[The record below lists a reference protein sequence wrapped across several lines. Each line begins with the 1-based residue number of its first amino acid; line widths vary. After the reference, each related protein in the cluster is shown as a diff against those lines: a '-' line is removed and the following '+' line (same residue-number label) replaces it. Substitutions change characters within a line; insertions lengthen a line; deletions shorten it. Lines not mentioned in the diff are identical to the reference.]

1 MMNSIRSGLLGVLAC
16 GLTLLVGAS
25 VYAQSLQEVMQQ
37 RGLTENDLLAA
48 AKTYHPSGLKDEYV
62 VFSSGGQSGQ
72 VIVYGVP
79 SMRILKYIAVF
90 TPEPWQGYGYG
101 EVESMEVLEQGN
113 IDGREI
119 HWGDTHHPALSET
132 GGDYDGEYLFINDK
146 ANPRVAVIDLKTFE
160 TKQIV
165 VNPLFKSEHGGTF
178 VTPNTEYIIEAAQ
191 YPAPYAKEYAPLEE
205 FREKYRGGVTYWKFN
220 RNAELSLASKSLRRL
235 KKEGVP
241 TKGLKKL
248 VYQKFEGETAF
259 LEAIGGKIGAADAKK
274 HREALIRHAVK
285 QGRIMPEQ
293 SFSVE
298 MPPYLQD
305 ISDAGKGFSY
315 GWSVTNSINTE
326 LYIGGYGKGNTKW
339 SNRLAN
345 EAGMSAKDTDYMH
358 IVNWQAAEK
367 LFKAGKFRKVNG
379 HALITMK
386 EMVEANAL
394 FLLPE
399 PKSPHGADISP
410 DGRYVIVSGKLDTH
424 TTVYDFE
431 KIFSLVEKKDFADID
446 PWGIPILDM
455 KKAMHTQVN
464 VGLGP
469 LHTQYDSV
477 KGVVYTSLYV
487 DSMVVRWDYLKGKV
501 LGKIPIHYNIG
512 HLLTAEG
519 DTVSPDGKYLVSLN
533 KLAIDRFT
541 QVGPLHPQN
550 HQLID
555 ITEGRPMQLLY
566 DMPLPL
572 GEPHYAQ
579 MIKADKLKPVVR
591 FAKKSF
597 ANYVKAGKERVER
610 NGNKV
615 TIHSTAIRSHYS
627 PEVIEVRVGDEITW
641 HITNVERAQDQV
653 HGFAVDNYNVHGSLE
668 PGETAT
674 FKFVADKEGVFPF
687 YCTEFCSA
695 LHLEMT
701 GYLLVKP

>member
-1 MMNSIRSGLLGVLAC
+1 MLNIMRSGLLGVLAC

-48 AKTYHPSGLKDEYV
+48 AKTYHPTGLKDEYV

-101 EVESMEVLEQGN
+101 EVESMEVLEQGK

-248 VYQKFEGETAF
+248 VNQKFEGETAF
-259 LEAIGGKIGAADAKK
+259 LDAIGGKIGAADAKK

-394 FLLPE
+394 FLQPE

-541 QVGPLHPQN
+541 PVGPLHPQN

-566 DMPLPL
+566 DMPLPF

-627 PEVIEVRVGDEITW
+627 PEVIEVKVGDEITW